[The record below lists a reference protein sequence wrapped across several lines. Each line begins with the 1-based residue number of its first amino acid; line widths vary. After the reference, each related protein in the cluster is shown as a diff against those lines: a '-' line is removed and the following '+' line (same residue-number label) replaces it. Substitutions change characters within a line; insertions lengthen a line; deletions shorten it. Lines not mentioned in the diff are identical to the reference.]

1 MLLLRWQ
8 AALQAAKSAGVTRA
22 KEEAA
27 AARAEAVAK
36 REDADRQKAVADAA
50 QAEAETQAE
59 EATERRVQADKKLV
73 EAKQVLAGI
82 DQKPVFLVH
91 SLYLKMIILPRQ
103 ARDKNRKNTKA
114 KIVSHRCGGEE
125 RAG

>member
-1 MLLLRWQ
+1 LLLRWQ

-22 KEEAA
+22 KEQAV
-27 AARAEAVAK
+27 AARVEAVAK
-36 REDADRQKAVADAA
+36 REDVDRQKAEADAA

-82 DQKPVFLVH
+82 DEKNFVRFLH
-91 SLYLKMIILPRQ
+91 LELIICQDRLGT
-103 ARDKNRKNTKA
+103 NTKT
-114 KIVSHRCGGEE
+114 KIGFYRCGGEA